1 MAWHKYLRY
10 PGALAIIFSI
20 ELLSFSLAAPQLRG
34 QSQLVS
40 VSFPPASQRG
50 APARTAGGGQRS
62 PDCVDRKNPPL
73 TVLAPGNNL
82 GTTISGNPTL
92 FWYVPQT
99 KAKSAEFVVL
109 DDNQD
114 EVYQTTLALKGVPGV
129 VKLSLPQTVSLASG
143 KSYRWLLSLKCNAKD
158 SSMDEFVTGNLE
170 RMELKPEDKTKLAEA
185 KEPLQQAEIYAGAR
199 IWQETVT
206 ILAQLR
212 QARPDDLKVR
222 DAWKELLQSVNLDAI
237 ADAPLVECCTVEQ

>member
-10 PGALAIIFSI
+10 PGAVAIILSV
-20 ELLSFSLAAPQLRG
+20 ELLSFSVAAPQFRG

-62 PDCVDRKNPPL
+62 PDCVDRKSLPL
-73 TVLAPGNNL
+73 TVLAPDNNL

-92 FWYVPQT
+92 FWYIPKT

-109 DDNQD
+109 DDKED

-129 VKLSLPQTVSLASG
+129 VKLSLPETVSLASG
-143 KSYRWLLSLKCNAKD
+143 KSYRWLLSLKCNTKD
-158 SSMDEFVTGNLE
+158 SSMDEFVMGNLE
-170 RMELKPEDKTKLAEA
+170 RMELKQEDKTKLAEA
-185 KEPLQQAEIYAGAR
+185 KEPLQQAQVYAGAR
-199 IWQETVT
+199 IWQETVA

-212 QARPDDLKVR
+212 QARPDDPKVR

-237 ADAPLVECCTVEQ
+237 ADAPLVECCIAEQ

>member
-10 PGALAIIFSI
+10 PGVLAIILSV
-20 ELLSFSLAAPQLRG
+20 ELLGFSLATPQFRG

-92 FWYVPQT
+92 FWYVPKT

-109 DDNQD
+109 DDNDD
-114 EVYQTTLALKGVPGV
+114 EVYQATLALQGVPGV
-129 VKLSLPQTVSLASG
+129 VKLSLPETVSLASG
-143 KSYRWLLSLKCNAKD
+143 KSYRWLLALKCNAKD

-170 RMELKPEDKTKLAEA
+170 RMELKQEDKTKLAEA
-185 KEPLQQAEIYAGAR
+185 KEPLQQAEVYAGAR

-212 QARPDDLKVR
+212 QARPDDPKVR
-222 DAWKELLQSVNLDAI
+222 DAWKELLQSVKLDAI
-237 ADAPLVECCTVEQ
+237 ADAPLVECCTAEP